1 MKMANT
7 NWDWLEQQLQDWQS
21 QERMRSIVNTE
32 PLGKGYVMRDGRRL
46 LNVASNDYLG
56 FAEQAEVDTSLPWG
70 AGASRLVTGSHP
82 VAADFEQQFASY
94 KGTERVLLF
103 NSGYA
108 ANVGVIAA
116 LAGRGDL
123 IYCDRLNHASIIDGA
138 ILSRAEIIRYRHRD
152 MNELE
157 HLLRQAAPTKR
168 KWIISDTIFSMDGTI
183 APLSDLVTLK
193 EKYGAYL
200 MIDEAHSGGV
210 FGESGRG
217 LAHHMVVADRIDLHM
232 GTFSKA
238 YGRLGA
244 YLACAE
250 PVYHF
255 LINKARS
262 FVYSTA
268 MPAVL
273 INSIWQVWLQLQ
285 TDSWRR
291 QHVLSLAAR
300 FRQGLTGMGLNIAGS
315 ESQIVPL
322 IVGSDA
328 VANSVQAY
336 LQEEGVL
343 AVAIRP
349 PTVPEGSAR
358 IRFSWTAHHS
368 EQDVDHLLA
377 LIDQMAKKVDISR
390 E

>member
-1 MKMANT
+1 
-7 NWDWLEQQLQDWQS
+7 
-21 QERMRSIVNTE
+21 MRTLVNTE
-32 PLGKGYVMRDGRRL
+32 PVSNGYVMREGRRL

-56 FAEQAEVDTSLPWG
+56 FATEVPMDASLPWG

-82 VAADFEQQFASY
+82 IIADFEQQFASY

-108 ANVGVIAA
+108 ANVGVISA
-116 LAGRGDL
+116 LASRGDQ

-138 ILSRAEIIRYRHRD
+138 ILSRAELIRYRHRD

-157 HLLRQAAPTKR
+157 HLLKQAAPNKR
-168 KWIISDTIFSMDGTI
+168 KWIISDAIFSMDGTI
-183 APLSDLVTLK
+183 APLNDLVTLK
-193 EKYGAYL
+193 ERYGAYL

-210 FGESGRG
+210 FGEDGRG
-217 LAHHMVVADRIDLHM
+217 LAHHLALADRIDLHM

-238 YGRLGA
+238 YGRVGA
-244 YLACAE
+244 YLACPE
-250 PVYHF
+250 PVYHY
-255 LINKARS
+255 LLNKARS

-273 INSIWQVWLQLQ
+273 VGAIRQVWLQLQ
-285 TDSWRR
+285 ADSWRR
-291 QHVLSLAAR
+291 QHVLTLASR
-300 FRQGLTGMGLNIAGS
+300 FRFGLIALGLNFADS

-328 VANSVQAY
+328 LAIDVQAY
-336 LQEEGVL
+336 LQAHGVL

-368 EQDVDHLLA
+368 AEDVERVLA
-377 LIDQMAKKVDISR
+377 LLDQLVKKVDIGHG
-390 E
+390 